1 MGYHHGD
8 LRRSLVDH
16 SVALVRTH
24 GVDGFS
30 LRAAARAAGVDPA
43 AVYRHF
49 TDRDDLMRAVAT
61 AGFVELAD
69 RVAAETAA
77 ATGPEARFVAIGIAY
92 VRFAVANPEYFTV
105 MFGRYGAA
113 AAPDTGTYDLLLSTL
128 EALGPLTLEIPVAA
142 VVAWSAVHG
151 LATLAVAGAV
161 PADGL
166 GPAVD
171 GVTATVLSGLR
182 GSRVGRAAPE

>member
-1 MGYHHGD
+1 MRTAYHHGD
-8 LRRSLVDH
+8 LRRSLVEH
-16 SVALVRTH
+16 SVALVRDH

-49 TDRDDLMRAVAT
+49 ADRDDLMRAVAAAGFAELAARMT
-61 AGFVELAD
+61 AGTD
-69 RVAAETAA
+69 AAH
-77 ATGPEARFVAIGIAY
+77 GPSARFVATGTAY
-92 VRFAVANPEYFTV
+92 VRFAVAHPEYFSV
-105 MFGRYGAA
+105 MFGRHGAD
-113 AAPDTGTYDLLLSTL
+113 APGAGARALLLATL
-128 EALGPLTLEIPVAA
+128 SDLAAQRPLRMDVEAAA

-166 GPAVD
+166 DDALD
-171 GVTATVLSGLR
+171 GVTATVLAGLLR
-182 GSRVGRAAPE
+182 